1 MDPISQPIHTL
12 EARDNVMLEVVRDGL
27 MLTDRE
33 VRNEIQ
39 RVRRGTE
46 IILTKKGIAYQALK
60 SGLVPSIDR
69 HEAGFLFDRQR
80 IESGS
85 YGTYVSRI
93 LLPLLDP
100 RTTQSVL
107 CGDLLRLEEDAIFKI
122 VRETFIPS
130 STSDELGCWLYC
142 VYINNLSDAALL
154 KLHSELGKTPSYVG
168 YIPATFA
175 SRAKTYLSFT
185 LVNSFLKHSTFVI
198 MGHEEDRSDEEDVNM
213 AGAPF
218 EEFGYRI
225 RSLQSTYFDLFLSYK
240 IERAVHPE
248 FQTDTEMALRAV
260 SDAVVPLADCKVILE
275 EAKHGYLLSEKLGV
289 LQTAGI
295 ADLSQHALADLIKT
309 KVDASYIYNLQYLEE
324 HNVTKFNV
332 MVELP
337 RSDGGYPARLVAA
350 LEYRPEEKILR
361 LITLY

>member
-1 MDPISQPIHTL
+1 MEPTSQPIHTL
-12 EARDNVMLEVVRDGL
+12 QARDNVMLEVVRGGL

-33 VRNEIQ
+33 VRAEIQ
-39 RVRRGTE
+39 RVRRNTE
-46 IILTKKGIAYQALK
+46 IILAKKGIAYPALK

-69 HEAGFLFDRQR
+69 REAGFLFDRQL

-122 VRETFIPS
+122 VRKIFVPAPATGK
-130 STSDELGCWLYC
+130 LGRWLYC
-142 VYINNLSDAALL
+142 VYINNLSEAALS
-154 KLHSELGKTPSYVG
+154 KLHSELGKIPSYVG

-185 LVNSFLKHSTFVI
+185 LVNSFLKHGTFVI

-213 AGAPF
+213 AGDPF
-218 EEFGYRI
+218 EEFSYRI
-225 RSLQSTYFDLFLSYK
+225 RSLQSTYFGLFLSYK
-240 IERAVHPE
+240 IERAVYPE
-248 FQTDTEMALRAV
+248 FERDTEMALRAV
-260 SDAVVPLADCKVILE
+260 SDAVVPLTDCTVILE
-275 EAKHGYLLSEKLGV
+275 EAKHGYLLSKKLGA
-289 LQTAGI
+289 LQTARI
-295 ADLSQHALADLIKT
+295 ADLSQQALADLIKS
-309 KVDASYIYNLQYLEE
+309 KVDASYIYNLQYLED
-324 HNVTKFNV
+324 HDVSKFNV

-337 RSDGGYPARLVAA
+337 ISDRGYPARLVAA
-350 LEYRPEEKILR
+350 LEYRPKEKTLR